1 MVPSWHESP
10 VTSTNSFRMNT
21 YKSLSNQTT
30 LTLFRI
36 NRVEKSL
43 HLCLAGL
50 RIRWFDP
57 IAESSELPKH
67 LRSAELLRSFGDRWA
82 PFFVTDSL
90 VQDQPNQPA
99 LSMGD
104 GSDSLIVSQG
114 RKITALVLGWVE
126 DSVVRSDSRVFGV
139 AEASSKCGV
148 ASIVWLPLGPVLRNG
163 LPCA

>member
-1 MVPSWHESP
+1 MQHLRERPRSVDSK
-10 VTSTNSFRMNT
+10 R
-21 YKSLSNQTT
+21 
-30 LTLFRI
+30 LTEGPKPFSC

-104 GSDSLIVSQG
+104 GSDSLIVSQA
-114 RKITALVLGWVE
+114 R
-126 DSVVRSDSRVFGV
+126 D
-139 AEASSKCGV
+139 
-148 ASIVWLPLGPVLRNG
+148 
-163 LPCA
+163 